1 MLEVILTILLI
12 IIGTLLFIGWLLYFI
27 TKKLGYPR
35 LAKWLLSGYFGA
47 ILSYGLIVL
56 LMDEF
61 FTKNDARKLLAVTGV
76 QLNED
81 FRVME
86 NKSEWIGGYYHTF
99 TLTISENDKNSILQS
114 LRDSEEKAQNS
125 ISKTVSNDET
135 DTSFTTMLKLYNKEQ
150 KEISYQIIISKTRNT
165 LKYEE
170 Y

>member
-1 MLEVILTILLI
+1 MLEVIVAILLI

-27 TKKLGYPR
+27 TRRLGYPK
-35 LAKWLLSGYFGA
+35 LAKWLLAGYFGA
-47 ILSYGLIVL
+47 ILLYISTIFLI
-56 LMDEF
+56 DEV
-61 FTKNDARKLLAVTGV
+61 FTKNDARKLLAVV
-76 QLNED
+76 DIQLKEE
-81 FRVME
+81 FQVME
-86 NKSEWIGGYYHTF
+86 NRSEWIGGYYHTF

-135 DTSFTTMLKLYNKEQ
+135 DTSFTTMLKLNNKEQ
-150 KEISYQIIISKTRNT
+150 KEISYQIIISKIRNT